1 MSNSFDWLTRLFC
14 SFPNDDT
21 ILTVILNLPFA
32 NIKCRYAG
40 AENGK
45 KTVYTGKNMDTEVS
59 KL

>member
-1 MSNSFDWLTRLFC
+1 M
-14 SFPNDDT
+14 
-21 ILTVILNLPFA
+21 LTVILNLPFA

-45 KTVYTGKNMDTEVS
+45 KTAYTGKNMDTEVS

>member
-14 SFPNDDT
+14 SFPNQIPNHDT
-21 ILTVILNLPFA
+21 TLKVILNLPFA

-45 KTVYTGKNMDTEVS
+45 KQFTQARTWTRK
-59 KL
+59 